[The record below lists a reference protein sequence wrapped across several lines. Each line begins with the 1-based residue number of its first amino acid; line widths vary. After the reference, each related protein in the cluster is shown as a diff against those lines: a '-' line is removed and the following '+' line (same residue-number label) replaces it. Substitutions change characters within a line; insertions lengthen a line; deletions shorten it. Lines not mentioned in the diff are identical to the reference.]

1 MVLVST
7 GITDEERKSYKKVV
21 EKLDEYFHVR
31 HNVIFERARFNR
43 RDQLEGESGDQYIT
57 ELYYLA
63 ERCSY
68 GQLTSEMIRDRL
80 VVGIRDLALRKTP
93 TKSGSHFRESKD
105 HDPAERGGP
114 HTTTGA
120 QGGRKQLFFQGGKQL
135 NGLP

>member
-57 ELYYLA
+57 ELYSLA

-80 VVGIRDLALRKTP
+80 VVGIRDLAL
-93 TKSGSHFRESKD
+93 S
-105 HDPAERGGP
+105 ER
-114 HTTTGA
+114 
-120 QGGRKQLFFQGGKQL
+120 LQL
-135 NGLP
+135 NPDLTLEKARP